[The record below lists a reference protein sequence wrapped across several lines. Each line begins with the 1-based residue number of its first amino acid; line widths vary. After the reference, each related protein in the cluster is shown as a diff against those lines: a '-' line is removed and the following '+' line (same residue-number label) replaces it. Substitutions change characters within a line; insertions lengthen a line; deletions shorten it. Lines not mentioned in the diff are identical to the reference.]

1 MLSDGYM
8 LAPTALAR
16 RCAAPRSAGRQK
28 FRLQEW
34 KPLVS
39 VTAYHSFGGEVEA
52 RIPALVPSSTFE
64 HSSSARASARM
75 QVSRSSGCSFVRRSS
90 ANSVVS
96 DSPIR
101 RRCTP
106 ILFPAILGLQ
116 LGALNKVG

>member
-1 MLSDGYM
+1 MV
-8 LAPTALAR
+8 TCWR
-16 RCAAPRSAGRQK
+16 QQRSRAVAQHLGQRVGK
-28 FRLQEW
+28 SSGCKSW

-39 VTAYHSFGGEVEA
+39 VTAYHSFGEEVEA

-116 LGALNKVG
+116 LGGLNKVG